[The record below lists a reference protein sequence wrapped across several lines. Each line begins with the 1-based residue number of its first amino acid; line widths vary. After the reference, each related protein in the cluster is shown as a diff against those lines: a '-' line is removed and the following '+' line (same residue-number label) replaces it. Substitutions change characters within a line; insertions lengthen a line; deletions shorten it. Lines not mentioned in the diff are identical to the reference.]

1 VLKRSSLE
9 EMWQPQV
16 KTDVDANGNHG
27 FTTDIGLIYFLN
39 RTEKETLLGHGGDQN
54 GFLSYIDFDPKKRT
68 ASIIVVNTTVVLP
81 ENAPA
86 DQDVMGKLRRA
97 IRRLHE
103 AS

>member
-1 VLKRSSLE
+1 
-9 EMWQPQV
+9 M
-16 KTDVDANGNHG
+16 DANGNRG

-39 RTEKETLLGHGGDQN
+39 LTEEETLIGHGGDQN

-86 DQDVMGKLRRA
+86 DQDVMSKLRRA
-97 IRRLHE
+97 IRKLHE
-103 AS
+103 SA

>member
-1 VLKRSSLE
+1 MNKVGSR
-9 EMWQPQV
+9 
-16 KTDVDANGNHG
+16 T
-27 FTTDIGLIYFLN
+27 IY
-39 RTEKETLLGHGGDQN
+39 GHGGDQN

-86 DQDVMGKLRRA
+86 DPDVMGKLRRA
-97 IRRLHE
+97 IRKLHE